1 MKKVSIVIPNWNGKE
16 ILEACLKS
24 LKNQSFRDFEVIVVD
39 NGSSDGSV
47 QMLRRLFPETITIKL
62 KKNLGFAPA
71 VNKGIIKSKSKF
83 IVLMNNDTEAEKDW
97 LKELVNMLEASPE
110 YSIAASKMLFFKHRS
125 KINTAGDQITRYGW
139 AKQRG
144 FGQDQ
149 KKFNKQEPIFAASA
163 GAAIYR
169 RELFDK
175 IGLFDEKFFAYIED
189 VDLCFRAQLAGYK
202 CVFVPKAKIYHH
214 VSLTTKNISDKGEYL
229 TVRNTLLMVYK
240 NFPTKLLFKYFIPI
254 SLSILARI
262 FMDKSIKRII
272 QNFKALAVFVVL
284 LPYTIKQRRRIK
296 KLTIVS
302 AGYIDSFIV
311 QDKPFNSSLWGKNE

>member
-1 MKKVSIVIPNWNGKE
+1 MKKVSIIIPNWNGQE
-16 ILEACLKS
+16 ILKECLNS
-24 LKNQSFRDFEVIVVD
+24 LNKQSFRDFEVIVVD
-39 NGSSDGSV
+39 NGSNDGSV
-47 QMLRRLFPETITIKL
+47 QMLHKLFSDTVIIKL
-62 KKNLGFAPA
+62 KKNIGFAPA
-71 VNKGIIKSKSKF
+71 VNQGIAKSKSKY
-83 IVLMNNDTEAEKDW
+83 IVLMNNDTEAEKNW
-97 LKELVNMLEASPE
+97 LKELVSVLEASPE

-149 KKFNKQEPIFAASA
+149 KVFNTQEPIFAASA

-169 RELFDK
+169 RELFSK

-202 CVFVPKAKIYHH
+202 CIFVPKAKIYHH
-214 VSLTTKNISDKGEYL
+214 VSLTTKKISNKGEYL

-240 NFPTKLLFKYFIPI
+240 NFPTKLLFKYFVPI
-254 SLSILARI
+254 NLSIIARI
-262 FMDKSIKRII
+262 VMDKNLKRII

-284 LPYTIKQRRRIK
+284 LPYIIKQRRIIK
-296 KLTIVS
+296 KSTTVS
-302 AGYIDSFIV
+302 VEYIDSFIV
-311 QDKPFNSSLWGKNE
+311 RDKPFNSPLWGKNE